1 MREKEVLKHWGFD
14 DKVSIE
20 KMNIEYEMEREE
32 HVWTINREY
41 ILKATKNKSETI
53 NNIYMSKILNSVN
66 IATQEVINTVDGES
80 YFVGED
86 KYYTLFKK

>member
-1 MREKEVLKHWGFD
+1 MREKELLKRWGFD

-20 KMNIEYEMEREE
+20 KMNIEYETEREE

-53 NNIYMSKILNSVN
+53 NNIYIIKFLNSVN

-80 YFVGED
+80 YFVVED
-86 KYYTLFKK
+86 KYYNSV